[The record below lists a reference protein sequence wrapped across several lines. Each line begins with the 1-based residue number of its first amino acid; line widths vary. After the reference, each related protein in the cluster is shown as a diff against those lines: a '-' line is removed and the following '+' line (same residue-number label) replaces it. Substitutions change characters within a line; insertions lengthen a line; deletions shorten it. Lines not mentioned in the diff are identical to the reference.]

1 MTQADQYFLHAWE
14 EYPYNL
20 EESLDNL
27 QRALGMDEEHP
38 GALYLMGRLRY
49 EQLQDSVGA
58 EDYFRKSLKAN
69 PDYWIVRYHLARLLI
84 KQGRFKEGE
93 QWISTTLTFP
103 EARKDKL
110 FQLRS
115 LSAERQRNYPDAL
128 HWIQEAQLESVDSD
142 FLESLQQDAKRIEEK
157 RQLSKKVK
165 YVLV

>member
-1 MTQADQYFLHAWE
+1 MTQADQYYLQARD

-20 EESLDNL
+20 EESLENL
-27 QRALGMDEEHP
+27 QKALGLEEEHP

-58 EDYFRKSLKAN
+58 ETYFRKSLTAN
-69 PDYWIVRYHLARLLI
+69 PDYWIVRYHLARLLVN
-84 KQGRFKEGE
+84 QGRFKEGE
-93 QWISTTLTFP
+93 QWVTTTLVYP

-115 LSAERQRNYPDAL
+115 LSAERQRNYQGAL
-128 HWIQEAQLESVDSD
+128 HWIQEAQLESVDSG
-142 FLESLQQDAKRIEEK
+142 FLESLRRDAERIETK